1 MWLSWVLL
9 IGGLAILI
17 VGGDFLVRSSV
28 RLALHLKV
36 SPLVI
41 GLTIVSLGTSFP
53 ELVVSMNAALDGHP
67 DIAIGNV
74 VGSNIANL
82 ALVLGLSAMF
92 FPMLVKRST
101 VVFDWPIMLLASIL
115 LFVFAWDLQIEA
127 WEGLVFLSGLAMYN
141 FVLIRSSRKQ
151 NRRLEMDE
159 LEVENDDKSSA
170 NLIRTLIVLIVS
182 IAALIG
188 GAEILVEGA
197 IGVARAF
204 GMEERI
210 IAVTIVAFG
219 TSVPELATS
228 LVALYKD
235 ESSISV
241 GNLIGSNV
249 FNILGI
255 LGVTAVVHPIDVNPA
270 ILAFDMYWVL
280 AIPLLL
286 YPMLLTRMR
295 VGRLEG
301 ALLFSTYVAYIA
313 LVF

>member
-92 FPMLVKRST
+92 FPMMVKRST

-115 LFVFAWDLQIEA
+115 LLVFAWDLQIEV
-127 WEGLVFLSGLAMYN
+127 WEGFVFLSGLTMYN
-141 FVLIRSSRKQ
+141 FVLIQSSRKQ
-151 NRRLEMDE
+151 NRSLELDE
-159 LEVENDDKSSA
+159 LDVENDDKSRA
-170 NLIRTLIVLIVS
+170 NLIRTLIVLTVS
-182 IAALIG
+182 IIALIG

-197 IGVARAF
+197 IGVATAF

-210 IAVTIVAFG
+210 IAVSIVAFG

-255 LGVTAVVHPIDVNPA
+255 LGVTAVVHPIDVNPD

-286 YPMLLTRMR
+286 YPMLLTRMK

-301 ALLFSTYVAYIA
+301 ALLFATYVAYIA